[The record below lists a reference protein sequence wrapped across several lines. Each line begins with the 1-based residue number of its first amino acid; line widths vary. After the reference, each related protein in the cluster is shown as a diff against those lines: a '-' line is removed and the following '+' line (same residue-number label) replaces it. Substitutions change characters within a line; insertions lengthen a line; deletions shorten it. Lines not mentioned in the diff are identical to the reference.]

1 MVNGCMLYKWGNVA
15 EYCGINPVVHSA
27 PNKSNT
33 YNSVIESNHMTD
45 GKTVVAGFDTT
56 VSNPTKF
63 KEEAGEWNDI
73 MVDNTSTSPIP
84 VIIYYNKTKKC
95 LEIARGKQ
103 SFPIHDGNIVTKSS
117 DGTDNTGGITGWT
130 KSTIKPNGAGDF
142 GRYVSAAMDE
152 AGNIHAAAVDASKN
166 KVYYLYIKKFGDS
179 YLLDSSAVI
188 GTSSGC
194 WTDIELTNGGI
205 STGAKTTTA
214 AKTITSAVKP
224 VISWIN
230 KGLLDSSEAVQV
242 SCLSAD
248 DSDGTIWETM
258 TDPAVYAA
266 NDQRTSVMA
275 DVYESKGAVK
285 SPVAVGFNSDM
296 FAVDFLRGEE

>member
-1 MVNGCMLYKWGNVA
+1 
-15 EYCGINPVVHSA
+15 
-27 PNKSNT
+27 
-33 YNSVIESNHMTD
+33 
-45 GKTVVAGFDTT
+45 
-56 VSNPTKF
+56 
-63 KEEAGEWNDI
+63 
-73 MVDNTSTSPIP
+73 
-84 VIIYYNKTKKC
+84 
-95 LEIARGKQ
+95 
-103 SFPIHDGNIVTKSS
+103 
-117 DGTDNTGGITGWT
+117 
-130 KSTIKPNGAGDF
+130 
-142 GRYVSAAMDE
+142 MDE

-166 KVYYLYIKKFGDS
+166 KVYYLYIKKLGES
-179 YLLDSSAVI
+179 YELDSSAVI

-205 STGAKTTTA
+205 STGAKTA
-214 AKTITSAVKP
+214 TSAVKP

-230 KGLLDSSEAVQV
+230 KGLLDSTEAVQV

-285 SPVAVGFNSDM
+285 YPVAVGLNSDM
-296 FAVDFLRGEE
+296 FDVDFLRGEE